1 MTVFDLTRDGLHDRM
16 PDALMAAMD
25 RVELALTQ
33 ECSALAAGGDT
44 RGALPSAVARRAGE
58 SLTDT
63 RVFLGRLVD
72 TGAATRH
79 TGAGRTARY
88 RAVRP

>member
-25 RVELALTQ
+25 RVELALSQ
-33 ECSALAAGGDT
+33 ECSALAAVGDT

-63 RVFLGRLVD
+63 RVFLARLTAD
-72 TGAATRH
+72 GAAVR
-79 TGAGRTARY
+79 AGEGRSARY
-88 RAVRP
+88 RAVQP